1 MKVPDIS
8 KLIYFIHF
16 GTKEHIYFSWKP
28 KIRPKAFIFDYSIAR
43 DTSISDIF
51 FHLNKGD
58 VKIAYIQ
65 KNNLVFIIGADQ
77 SVQFQILE
85 ALLEYLSEK
94 FIEIYG
100 DVLKEIFEIGTEDF
114 FKDFISKI
122 EKSIKTIPSQIGK
135 MINAHCRVCDK
146 YLYIYVKNSL
156 IENAEDYPVALV
168 YNHGGHSLLIYIDAD
183 FKVRGAEIV
192 AITG

>member
-8 KLIYFIHF
+8 NLIYFIHF
-16 GTKEHIYFSWKP
+16 GTKEYIYFSWKS
-28 KIRPKAFIFDYSIAR
+28 KIRPKAFIFDYAIAR
-43 DTSISDIF
+43 DTTISDIF

-58 VKIAYIQ
+58 IKIAYIK
-65 KNNLVFIIGADQ
+65 KNDLVFIIGADR

-85 ALLEYLSEK
+85 ALLENLSEK
-94 FIEIYG
+94 FNEIYG

-114 FKDFISKI
+114 FKDFITKI
-122 EKSIKTIPSQIGK
+122 EQSIKTIPSQIGK
-135 MINAHCRVCDK
+135 IINTHCRVCNK
-146 YLYIYVKNSL
+146 YVNIYVKNSL
-156 IENAEDYPVALV
+156 IEDAEDYPVTLV
-168 YNHGGHSLLIYIDAD
+168 YNHGGHSLLLYIDAD